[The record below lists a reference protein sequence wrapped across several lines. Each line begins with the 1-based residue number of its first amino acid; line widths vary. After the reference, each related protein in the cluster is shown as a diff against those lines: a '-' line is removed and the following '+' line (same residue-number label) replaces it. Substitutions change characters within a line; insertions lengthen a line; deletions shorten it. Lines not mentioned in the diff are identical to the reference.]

1 MRWPLPWRPWWLTN
15 LAKATSLSERSKKTG
30 QVKVADTAH
39 NNDSGLTS
47 KDAQGVSTGEVYD
60 RRTLTYA
67 NSFDDRW
74 TSLAIRTLEWLT
86 GKLTILRMVSKFEK
100 RNADYRG
107 NKFWRGALDVMGI
120 ELQTPDEQINNIPE
134 DGPVVVVANHPH
146 GMVDGMIF
154 ADLIGRRRLDYRILT
169 RSVLT
174 GLDEAA
180 TSFMI
185 PVPFPHDPD
194 AQRKMVEMRAKAM
207 AHLKEGGVVALF
219 PSGVVM
225 SSESWFGP
233 PVEQEWNVFTAQL
246 IRRSGAKVVPMFFP
260 GRNSRA
266 YQIACRISP
275 TLRQGL
281 LLHEIVRSCNKPQ
294 APVVGEALT
303 EEQMERLHSDP
314 RGFMAWLREHTLNL
328 GKKG

>member
-1 MRWPLPWRPWWLTN
+1 MDVSQT
-15 LAKATSLSERSKKTG
+15 AQDQE
-30 QVKVADTAH
+30 VA
-39 NNDSGLTS
+39 
-47 KDAQGVSTGEVYD
+47 AQQQQGEVYD

-74 TSLAIRTLEWLT
+74 TSFVIKSIEWMT
-86 GKLTILRMVSKFEK
+86 GKFRILRMVNQFEK
-100 RNADYRG
+100 NNAEYRG
-107 NKFWRGALDVMGI
+107 QKFWRGALNIMGI
-120 ELQTPDEQINNIPE
+120 ELQTPPEQLANIPKE
-134 DGPVVVVANHPH
+134 GPVIVVANHPH

-154 ADLIGRRRLDYRILT
+154 ADLIGRVREDYRILT

-207 AHLKEGGVVALF
+207 EHLANDGVVALF

-225 SSESWFGP
+225 SSDSWFGE
-233 PVEQEWNVFTAQL
+233 PVEREWNVFTAKM
-246 IRRSGAKVVPMFFP
+246 IRKSGARVVPIFFP
-260 GRNSRA
+260 GSNSRA
-266 YQIACRISP
+266 YQIACQISP

-281 LLHEIVRSCNKPQ
+281 LLHEIVRSCDKPQ
-294 APVVGEALT
+294 APIIGAPLND
-303 EEQMERLHSDP
+303 EQMALLEKSP
-314 RGFMAWLREHTLNL
+314 RQFMAWLRQHTLDL
-328 GKKG
+328 GKQS

>member
-1 MRWPLPWRPWWLTN
+1 M
-15 LAKATSLSERSKKTG
+15 
-30 QVKVADTAH
+30 ADTAH
-39 NNDSGLTS
+39 DHDGGLKAES
-47 KDAQGVSTGEVYD
+47 ETGEVYD

-74 TSLAIRTLEWLT
+74 TSLAIRAIEWFT
-86 GKLTILRMVSKFEK
+86 GKLTILRMVKKFEK
-100 RNADYRG
+100 QNAQYRG
-107 NKFWRGALDVMGI
+107 QKFWRGALNVMGI
-120 ELQTPDEQINNIPE
+120 DLLTPEEQIRNIPAE
-134 DGPVVVVANHPH
+134 GPVVIVANHPH

-154 ADLIGRRRLDYRILT
+154 ADLIGRIRLDYRILT

-185 PVPFPHDPD
+185 PVPFPHDPE
-194 AQRKMVEMRAKAM
+194 AQRKMVEMRAKTM

-225 SSESWFGP
+225 SSDSWFGP
-233 PVEQEWNVFTAQL
+233 AIEQEWNVFTAQL
-246 IRRSGAKVVPMFFP
+246 IRRSGARVVPIFFP
-260 GRNSRA
+260 GSNSRW

-275 TLRQGL
+275 ILRQGL

-294 APVVGEALT
+294 APVVGEPLT
-303 EEQMERLHSDP
+303 DAQMERLHSDP
-314 RGFMAWLREHTLNL
+314 RGFMAWLREHTLSL
-328 GKKG
+328 GSETPTDDK